1 MPMVADGVAD
11 ADADADASLREFR
24 TGLQDLRG
32 MALHEMSHR
41 PDRGP
46 VEAAAAKEERGVPRA
61 LVQRNSRR
69 APKWIRMQ
77 REREAAAEVWG
88 STTPK
93 DFIIMFGVVNDRPGA
108 FGEKVR
114 ALGAWLKT
122 HLAPPGPG
130 AQRPA
135 PEKAP
140 RGAQVGVYPE

>member
-1 MPMVADGVAD
+1 
-11 ADADADASLREFR
+11 
-24 TGLQDLRG
+24 
-32 MALHEMSHR
+32 
-41 PDRGP
+41 
-46 VEAAAAKEERGVPRA
+46 
-61 LVQRNSRR
+61 
-69 APKWIRMQ
+69 MQ